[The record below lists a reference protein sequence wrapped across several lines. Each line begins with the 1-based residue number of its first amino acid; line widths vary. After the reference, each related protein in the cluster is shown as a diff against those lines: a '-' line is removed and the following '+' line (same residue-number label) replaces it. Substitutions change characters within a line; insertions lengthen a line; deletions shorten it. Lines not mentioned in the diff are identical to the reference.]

1 MGNDIAALIRINA
14 GKTEMLRLQALELK
28 QLAAQVAALKATN
41 ARLTKW
47 LEDVAQTSQSLA
59 DKPEMVA

>member
-47 LEDVAQTSQSLA
+47 LEDVVG
-59 DKPEMVA
+59 KPEKVA